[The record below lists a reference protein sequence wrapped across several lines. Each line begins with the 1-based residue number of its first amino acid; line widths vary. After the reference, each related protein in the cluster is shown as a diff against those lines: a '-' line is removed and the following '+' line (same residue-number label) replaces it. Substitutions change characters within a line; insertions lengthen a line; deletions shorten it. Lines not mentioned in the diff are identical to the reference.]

1 MELKRMGE
9 SMNGYKKEDV
19 LVGIFVIAF
28 LISVVFMCT
37 SRNDVYDNRNGAD
50 KVRDEL
56 TNAQAAQREEAS
68 VISETKQSINRS
80 EAAVTN
86 SEERIE
92 SSEQTN
98 REIASVERSDAE
110 IISECEQVLAR
121 VRERTAT
128 EDSQS

>member
-1 MELKRMGE
+1 
-9 SMNGYKKEDV
+9 MNGKKEYIFM
-19 LVGIFVIAF
+19 LVFVAAF
-28 LISVVFMCT
+28 LITVFFMCAGR
-37 SRNDVYDNRNGAD
+37 SSIYDLRVGAD

-56 TNAQAAQREEAS
+56 TNVQKAQREEAS

-98 REIASVERSDAE
+98 REIASVERADAE
-110 IISECEQVLAR
+110 IIDECEQILAR
-121 VRERTAT
+121 VRARGGE
-128 EDSQS
+128 ENQN

>member
-1 MELKRMGE
+1 
-9 SMNGYKKEDV
+9 MNGKKEDIFM
-19 LVGIFVIAF
+19 LVFVAAF
-28 LISVVFMCT
+28 LITVFFMCAGR
-37 SRNDVYDNRNGAD
+37 SSIYDLRVGAD

-56 TNAQAAQREEAS
+56 TNATNSQREEAS

-92 SSEQTN
+92 TSQRTN
-98 REIASVERSDAE
+98 REITSVERSDAE
-110 IISECEQVLAR
+110 IIAESQSILAR

-128 EDSQS
+128 ENSQS